1 VLAPDD
7 GQADAGLV
15 RIARDSRKVVA
26 RRPIR
31 GASALAIVAGTPW
44 LASVDPATGACRI
57 EALDPS
63 LQPRWHATVPG
74 AAGDDGA
81 ILAAAGDRA
90 LLVIGAQREAG
101 LAPHTTVALD
111 ARTGA
116 RLGVALPALA
126 DGLDTLAAPSTADGT
141 AVALA
146 HYQLVSIG
154 SSSVEPLLRRVVRL
168 DLGSGALETL
178 FEPPAAASPQRLL
191 GQALAPI
198 AVAWDPTHAQ
208 LMVAPPSFA
217 WSKQAG
223 APQPEPPSDGSGV
236 GRDRPEVRGLVP

>member
-1 VLAPDD
+1 
-7 GQADAGLV
+7 
-15 RIARDSRKVVA
+15 
-26 RRPIR
+26 
-31 GASALAIVAGTPW
+31 
-44 LASVDPATGACRI
+44 
-57 EALDPS
+57 
-63 LQPRWHATVPG
+63 
-74 AAGDDGA
+74 
-81 ILAAAGDRA
+81 
-90 LLVIGAQREAG
+90 VIGAQREAG

-126 DGLDTLAAPSTADGT
+126 DGLDTLAAPSTADDT